1 MALLEFRTEGIYCPK
16 ADVYLDPWKPV
27 KSALISHGHSDH
39 ARPGHQ
45 RYLCTTAAAPVIRHR
60 LHPAHLETVTFG
72 EKVHINGVEFSFH
85 PAGHIPGSA
94 QIRVAYGGD
103 IWVFSGDYKLEPD
116 GISEPFEPVRC
127 NSFIT
132 ESTFG
137 LPVYNWKP
145 QREIFADINEWW
157 KTNQAAG
164 KVSVIAGYALGKS
177 QRILGNV
184 DARIGP
190 IFLHGAIRSI
200 TSLFDH
206 RQMGLPDAAYVSPE
220 LKKKDFENALIVCPP
235 SALGTPWLRRFEPY
249 SLGIAS
255 GWMGLRGARRRRGA
269 DRGFVLSDHADWPA
283 LNLAVRET
291 GASQVF
297 VTHGYAATFA
307 RWLATLGLDAHEV
320 KTQYEGELGEIA
332 ESALEETAE
341 RSNATNTPEGDAQ
354 GTDADAV
361 HLQRDGYT
369 QLDPNTKPGED
380 VPDNDLSAEP

>member
-1 MALLEFRTEGIYCPK
+1 MALLEFRNEGIYCPR

-27 KSALISHGHSDH
+27 KSALITHGHSDH

-45 RYLCTTAAAPVIRHR
+45 RYLCTASAAPVIRHR
-60 LHPAHLETVTFG
+60 LHPAHLETVAFG
-72 EKVHINGVEFSFH
+72 EKVHIHGVEFSFH
-85 PAGHIPGSA
+85 PAGHIPGAA
-94 QIRVAYGGD
+94 QIRVAFEGD
-103 IWVFSGDYKLEPD
+103 VWVFSGDYKLEAD

-127 NSFIT
+127 NTFIT

-145 QREIFADINEWW
+145 QREVFADIDDWW
-157 KTNQAAG
+157 KGNQAAG

-177 QRILGNV
+177 QRILKNIDSG
-184 DARIGP
+184 IGP

-200 TSLFDH
+200 TALFSG
-206 RQMGLPDAAYVSPE
+206 QAMALPEATYVSPE
-220 LKKKDFENALIVCPP
+220 LKKKDFENALVVCPP

-255 GWMGLRGARRRRGA
+255 GWMGLRGARRRRSA
-269 DRGFVLSDHADWPA
+269 DRGFVLSDHADWHA

-297 VTHGYAATFA
+297 VTHGYAATYA
-307 RWLATLGLDAHEV
+307 RWLASLGLDAHEV

-332 ESALEETAE
+332 ESAIEEIAE
-341 RSNATNTPEGDAQ
+341 V
-354 GTDADAV
+354 ADAV
-361 HLQRDGYT
+361 RAGSENIASADHPAPPQRHGYT
-369 QLDPNTKPGED
+369 QDDADPPA
-380 VPDNDLSAEP
+380 PDLSVRP